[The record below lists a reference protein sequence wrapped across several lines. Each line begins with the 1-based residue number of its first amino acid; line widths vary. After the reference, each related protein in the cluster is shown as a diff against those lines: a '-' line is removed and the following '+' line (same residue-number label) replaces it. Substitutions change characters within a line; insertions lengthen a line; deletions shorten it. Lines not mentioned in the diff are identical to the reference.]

1 MSDAL
6 RPLAELAA
14 ELAKHE
20 HKIIGV
26 LTDIDDTLT
35 THGKLSTQAYLALQ
49 ALQTAGLKVV
59 PITGGAASL
68 ALHAARLWPVDAAIG
83 ESGAVLYSHDAKQAD
98 TQLSTHFWHDEA
110 TRKSYAQARE
120 GMFARIKVAVPRAQV
135 ARDQCFRLC
144 DLAINLSEDLSADER
159 LNSDEIT
166 QIKKLLTEAGY
177 TVRQSSIHLNAW
189 LGDYDKLP
197 MTRRA
202 LRELWGMDIER
213 DKYQWIY
220 VGDAPNDE
228 AMFEFFPL
236 SVGVANIARYL
247 PQMQH
252 HPSYLCMHESGAGFA
267 ELAAV
272 LLGSR

>member
-1 MSDAL
+1 MPNAL
-6 RPLAELAA
+6 QPLAELAA
-14 ELAKHE
+14 TIAKHE

-35 THGKLSTQAYLALQ
+35 TYGKLGTPAFLALQ

-68 ALHAARLWPVDAAIG
+68 ALHAARLWPVDAAI
-83 ESGAVLYSHDAKQAD
+83 YSHDG
-98 TQLSTHFWHDEA
+98 TQLHTHFWHDEA
-110 TRKSYAQARE
+110 TRKKYAQARE
-120 GMFARIKVAVPRAQV
+120 GMFARIKAAVPLAQV

-144 DLAINLSEDLSADER
+144 DLAINLSEDLSDSER
-159 LNSDEIT
+159 LNSDEIA
-166 QIKKLLTEAGY
+166 QIKKLLTNAGY

-202 LRELWGMDIER
+202 LRELWGVDMER
-213 DKYQWIY
+213 DRHQWVY

-236 SVGVANIARYL
+236 SVGVANIARHL

-252 HPSYLCMHESGAGFA
+252 HPAYLSTRESGAGFA

-272 LLGSR
+272 LLQSRQSR

>member
-1 MSDAL
+1 MSSAL

-14 ELAKHE
+14 TIAKHE

-35 THGKLSTQAYLALQ
+35 THGKLSTQAFLALQ

-83 ESGAVLYSHDAKQAD
+83 ESGAVLYSHDGKQ
-98 TQLSTHFWHDEA
+98 LHTHFWHDEN
-110 TRKSYAQARE
+110 TRKRHAQARE
-120 GMFARIKVAVPRAQV
+120 GMFARIKAAVPRTQV

-144 DLAINLSEDLSADER
+144 DLAINLSEDLSTAER
-159 LNSDEIT
+159 LSSDEIT
-166 QIKKLLTEAGY
+166 QVKKLLTDAGY

-202 LRELWGMDIER
+202 MHELWGMDIER
-213 DKYQWIY
+213 DRCQWVY

-252 HPSYLCMHESGAGFA
+252 HPSYLSIQESGAGFA
-267 ELAAV
+267 ELVAV